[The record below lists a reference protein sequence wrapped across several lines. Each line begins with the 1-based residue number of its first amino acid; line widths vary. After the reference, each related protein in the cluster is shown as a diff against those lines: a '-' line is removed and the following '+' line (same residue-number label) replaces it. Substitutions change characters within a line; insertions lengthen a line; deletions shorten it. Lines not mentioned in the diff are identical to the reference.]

1 MKTRRS
7 IINELVDKY
16 LINVKILNS
25 LNNKSL
31 RAVYE
36 KVENRESQGN
46 MSIK

>member
-36 KVENRESQGN
+36 KVENKR
-46 MSIK
+46 IKEDMC